1 MKFLAIIFNG
11 FEELEAMAP
20 FALLRRAGADLTI
33 ASNNTTV
40 TGSHKIS
47 LTDITSINDIN
58 IDDYDVLIIPGGAH
72 FKYMATSD
80 YVSLLINEFH
90 KNNKWIC
97 AICAAPTLLGN
108 LGLLKGKNY
117 TCFTSMNKDFG
128 GNYTDKGVEVDGK
141 LITAKS
147 VAFSLDF
154 AYKIIEL
161 TMGEE
166 ILNNVKKQIYY
177 EK

>member
-33 ASNNTTV
+33 ASNNITV
-40 TGSHKIS
+40 TGAHNLS
-47 LTDITSINDIN
+47 LTDISPMNEIN

-72 FKYMATSD
+72 YKYMQTSD
-80 YVSLLINEFH
+80 FVSLLINEFH

-128 GNYTDKGVEVDGK
+128 GNYTDNGVEVDGK

-147 VAFSLDF
+147 VAFSMDF

-161 TMGEE
+161 TLGKEK
-166 ILNNVKKQIYY
+166 LDNVKQKIYY